1 MVNHRQTIQFGG
13 SRLDGF
19 LYADRRFFVTVEA
32 GIGINGAGQQ
42 IALFLQGFEQRNMF
56 IHQRHARARL
66 AQGFTLLV
74 GLKQSVRKAF
84 FLRNGLLV
92 LHAIFEVLN
101 VLAGMPGLQYLMPLG
116 HEFVVG

>member
-32 GIGINGAGQQ
+32 GIGIDGAGQQ

-66 AQGFTLLV
+66 AQGFTLPV

-84 FLRNGLLV
+84 FS
-92 LHAIFEVLN
+92 
-101 VLAGMPGLQYLMPLG
+101 GMVCWYFTPSSKCSTSLPVCGLQYLMPLG